1 MDDFFLRHDVY
12 KDRDADELGG
22 KVDSDSEASD
32 NEESLPA
39 SVHDPYGPWQEQQDV
54 SKQGK
59 RRQFKKSTFTG
70 PKGVLNDYKA
80 YKQAKAEERAQ
91 EVAVREMVLARI
103 AKGYVRPSDSAPP
116 APEHSNGCC
125 NALQNNVHDSDD
137 DLLDE
142 FEDDALL
149 QKYCA
154 KRVAEIQSA
163 VHAGAPTFGTVKYC
177 SAFDFVDLVDA
188 ADPRTP
194 VVVHMSD
201 ESNGFCVAVNNC
213 LQQLSPE
220 HPRTQFLVVEREE
233 VDPSI
238 RPEDL
243 PIFMVYHGGSQV
255 DTILNVA
262 SKLQHR
268 VTVERVALLLH
279 EHI

>member
-1 MDDFFLRHDVY
+1 MERFYRELATTPLLVLANKIDLEPHISEPELIRELNLDYIVDNPWLVIPISALRLVNIDQVIQWLMKQSG

-201 ESNGFCVAVNNC
+201 EVSMLIDF
-213 LQQLSPE
+213 
-220 HPRTQFLVVEREE
+220 VVDR
-233 VDPSI
+233 
-238 RPEDL
+238 
-243 PIFMVYHGGSQV
+243 
-255 DTILNVA
+255 
-262 SKLQHR
+262 
-268 VTVERVALLLH
+268 
-279 EHI
+279 